1 VPRSPNRGNVDDSD
15 EAINAALHGNAQR
28 TLSNTQV
35 SNRKDAAETEGINEI
50 QQTESPGM
58 WVARDFL
65 GNPLR
70 PIAPPGLPDD
80 NGGIFFNQRQE
91 LEGVTGGGTPLL
103 ANTPHSF
110 GNASSQNTWR
120 DPTMSRTNLH
130 SGARAN
136 IDFTGSK
143 SHTDYLADQ
152 LARNDNPLYGASCN
166 GYNGRSRQIEFIGNP
181 TGIFGKTKTETS
193 RINIS

>member
-1 VPRSPNRGNVDDSD
+1 MFHQEEIPYQAEWVDG
-15 EAINAALHGNAQR
+15 ETRPAGNAALHGNAQR
-28 TLSNTQV
+28 TWSNTQG

-65 GNPLR
+65 GNPLL

-103 ANTPHSF
+103 ANT
-110 GNASSQNTWR
+110 
-120 DPTMSRTNLH
+120 
-130 SGARAN
+130 
-136 IDFTGSK
+136 K
-143 SHTDYLADQ
+143 
-152 LARNDNPLYGASCN
+152 
-166 GYNGRSRQIEFIGNP
+166 
-181 TGIFGKTKTETS
+181 
-193 RINIS
+193 